1 MKLEGLKV
9 VYLVADGFEDL
20 EFWAPV
26 MRLREEGA
34 RVTIAGVKKSEVYTG
49 KHGLEA
55 ESEIGID
62 EMDPQWYDAVCVPGG
77 WAPDKLRRY
86 ESVKRCV
93 KALYDQQ
100 KTVGMICHAGLVG
113 ISAGIVKGHE
123 ATGSEGIKDDLINAG
138 AKWRDESAFR
148 SGCIV
153 WGRVVPDIPQYN
165 RELIAALM
173 EQKSHLK

>member
-1 MKLEGLKV
+1 MRLEGMKIVTLI
-9 VYLVADGFEDL
+9 APGFEDL
-20 EFWAPV
+20 EFWVPL

-34 RVTIAGVKKSEVYTG
+34 RVTIAGLKKTEVYPG
-49 KHGLEA
+49 KNGLEA

-62 EMDPQWYDAVCVPGG
+62 EMDPQWYDAVIIPGG

-86 ESVKRCV
+86 DSVKRLV
-93 KALYDQQ
+93 KTLYDHD

-113 ISAGIVKGHE
+113 ISAGIVRGHE

-138 AKWRDESAFR
+138 AKWRDESAFQ

-153 WGRVVPDIPQYN
+153 WGRVVPDIPNYC
-165 RELIAALM
+165 RMLVLAL
-173 EQKSHLK
+173 ENQKARHK